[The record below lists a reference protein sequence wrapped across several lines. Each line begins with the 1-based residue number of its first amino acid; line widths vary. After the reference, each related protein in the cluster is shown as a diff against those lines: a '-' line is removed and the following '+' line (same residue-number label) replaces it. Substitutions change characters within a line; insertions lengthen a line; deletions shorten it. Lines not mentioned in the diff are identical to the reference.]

1 MNLQQ
6 LDYIIAVDTHRHF
19 QQAAKKCFV
28 TQATLSMMIQKLE
41 DELGVKIFD
50 RSKKPVKPT
59 DIGKKIIS
67 QARRI
72 AAEAAR
78 VKELIKEEKGEVNGE
93 LKIGIIPTLAPYL
106 LPLFLKKFVTDY
118 PQVKLL
124 INEFTTSTIIKLL
137 KDGQLDAGIL
147 ATPLND
153 NSVKEQVMF
162 YEKYFLYVNDN
173 ESGFKKQYVL
183 PADIDINRLW
193 LLEEGHCM
201 RSQILNLCELK
212 KQHEMEEKVHYEAG
226 SIETLK
232 NLVEKNFGITIV
244 PELATFNL
252 TASQKKRLRYFKPP
266 TPVREISIATHRQY
280 VKIKLIEALK
290 ETILALIPKEMKENK
305 KINVLEI

>member
-6 LDYIIAVDTHRHF
+6 LDYIIAIDTHRHF

-59 DIGKKIIS
+59 DIGEKIIA

-78 VKELIKEEKGEVNGE
+78 VSELIKEEKGEVSGE
-93 LKIGIIPTLAPYL
+93 LRIGIIPTLAPYL
-106 LPLFLKKFVTDY
+106 LPLFLKKYVTDY

-124 INEFTTSTIIKLL
+124 INEFTTSTIIDRL

-153 NSVKEQVMF
+153 NSIKEQVMF
-162 YEKYFLYVNDN
+162 YEKYFLYVNKN
-173 ESGFKKQYVL
+173 ESGFNKQYVL
-183 PADIDINRLW
+183 PVDIDIN
-193 LLEEGHCM
+193 
-201 RSQILNLCELK
+201 
-212 KQHEMEEKVHYEAG
+212 
-226 SIETLK
+226 
-232 NLVEKNFGITIV
+232 
-244 PELATFNL
+244 
-252 TASQKKRLRYFKPP
+252 
-266 TPVREISIATHRQY
+266 
-280 VKIKLIEALK
+280 
-290 ETILALIPKEMKENK
+290 
-305 KINVLEI
+305 

>member
-6 LDYIIAVDTHRHF
+6 LDYIIAIDTHRHF

-59 DIGKKIIS
+59 DIGKKIIA

-78 VKELIKEEKGEVNGE
+78 VSELIKEEKGEVSGE
-93 LKIGIIPTLAPYL
+93 LRIGIIPTLAPYL
-106 LPLFLKKFVTDY
+106 LPLFLKKYVTDY

-124 INEFTTSTIIKLL
+124 INEFTTSIIIDRL

-162 YEKYFLYVNDN
+162 YEKYFLYINKN
-173 ESGFKKQYVL
+173 ESGFNKQYVL
-183 PADIDINRLW
+183 PVDIDINRLW

-212 KQHEMEEKVHYEAG
+212 KQHEMEEKIHYEAG

-232 NLVEKNFGITIV
+232 NLVEKNFGVTIV

-280 VKIKLIEALK
+280 VKEKLIEVLK
-290 ETILALIPKEMKENK
+290 ETILAVMPEEMKINK

>member
-6 LDYIIAVDTHRHF
+6 LDYIIAIDTHRHF

-59 DIGKKIIS
+59 EIGKKIIA

-78 VKELIKEEKGEVNGE
+78 VNELIKEEKGEVSGE

-118 PQVKLL
+118 PQVNLL
-124 INEFTTSTIIKLL
+124 INEFTTSTIINRL

-162 YEKYFLYVNDN
+162 YEKYFLYVNEN
-173 ESGFKKQYVL
+173 ESGFNKQYVL
-183 PADIDINRLW
+183 PVDIDINRLW

-212 KQHEMEEKVHYEAG
+212 KQHEMEEKIHYEAG

-252 TASQKKRLRYFKPP
+252 NASQKKRLRYFKPP

-280 VKIKLIEALK
+280 VKVKLIEVLK

-305 KINVLEI
+305 KINVLAI

>member
-6 LDYIIAVDTHRHF
+6 LDYIIAIDTHRHF

-59 DIGKKIIS
+59 DIGKKIIA

-78 VKELIKEEKGEVNGE
+78 VSELIKEEKGEVSGE
-93 LKIGIIPTLAPYL
+93 LRIGIIPTLAPYL
-106 LPLFLKKFVTDY
+106 LPLFLKKYVTDY

-124 INEFTTSTIIKLL
+124 INEFTTSTIIDRL

-162 YEKYFLYVNDN
+162 YEKYFLYVNKN
-173 ESGFKKQYVL
+173 ESGFNKQYVL
-183 PADIDINRLW
+183 PVDIDINRLW

-212 KQHEMEEKVHYEAG
+212 KQHEMEEKIHYEAG

-232 NLVEKNFGITIV
+232 NLVEKNFGVTIV

-280 VKIKLIEALK
+280 VKEKLIEVLK
-290 ETILALIPKEMKENK
+290 ETILAVMPEEMKINK